1 MKPNPLVVLKNF
13 TVPVDMMPPGL
24 ALPRARVRAASNCRW
39 EKTGSGARKG
49 ELRTDPKANSMAGIW
64 GTRTLS
70 ARGTDIFGENN
81 LRRADRDELVMS
93 GPRHGIT
100 AEGV

>member
-1 MKPNPLVVLKNF
+1 
-13 TVPVDMMPPGL
+13 
-24 ALPRARVRAASNCRW
+24 
-39 EKTGSGARKG
+39 
-49 ELRTDPKANSMAGIW
+49 MAGIW